1 MDRKIRALDVFSHR
15 KRNSL
20 RYAASEKGAVFS
32 FMERRKFMTISNI
45 LNARSLSE
53 LLDAADEFCKNALLR
68 DNDDECMELK
78 AQIEAATGSDYLII
92 LSSYMAVAE
101 DGDEVV
107 EALYE
112 FVSNCRMFAEADEEE
127 TVQISKEEFE
137 AVLDECEGKCEVLS
151 CIEAEGTLNIAELPM
166 LSRSV
171 ELCVKEKN
179 DVINIL
185 LPRVNIQEDK
195 EKYIANL
202 IGTTLYRVISKK
214 FDADYIKHEINRY
227 IPTSRIVERSA
238 KEMFV
243 DYFYDVLKYK
253 DRKPGIYTHFDK
265 HMERVMIL
273 EFYRRIIQ
281 EYFKTQ

>member
-1 MDRKIRALDVFSHR
+1 
-15 KRNSL
+15 
-20 RYAASEKGAVFS
+20 
-32 FMERRKFMTISNI
+32 MTISNI

-53 LLDAADEFCKNALLR
+53 LLDAAEEFCKKAILR
-68 DNDDECMELK
+68 DNDDECMKLK
-78 AQIEAATGSDYLII
+78 AMLEETTGNDYLTI
-92 LSSYMAVAE
+92 LSSYMVVAE

-107 EALYE
+107 ESIYE

-127 TVQISKEEFE
+127 TEQISKEEFE
-137 AVLDECEGKCEVLS
+137 AVLDECESKCEVLS
-151 CIEAEGTLNIAELPM
+151 CIESEGTLNIAELPM

-171 ELCVKEKN
+171 ELCVREKN

-185 LPRVNIQEDK
+185 LPKVNIQDDK
-195 EKYIANL
+195 EKYIADI
-202 IGTTLYRVISKK
+202 IGTTLYRVINKK

-265 HMERVMIL
+265 HMERVLIL

>member
-1 MDRKIRALDVFSHR
+1 MYH
-15 KRNSL
+15 
-20 RYAASEKGAVFS
+20 
-32 FMERRKFMTISNI
+32 
-45 LNARSLSE
+45 
-53 LLDAADEFCKNALLR
+53 
-68 DNDDECMELK
+68 
-78 AQIEAATGSDYLII
+78 
-92 LSSYMAVAE
+92 
-101 DGDEVV
+101 
-107 EALYE
+107 
-112 FVSNCRMFAEADEEE
+112 RMFAEADEEE
-127 TVQISKEEFE
+127 TEQINKEEFE

-166 LSRSV
+166 ISGCV

-179 DVINIL
+179 DVINVF
-185 LPRVNIQEDK
+185 LPRINIQEDK

-214 FDADYIKHEINRY
+214 FDAEYIHHEINRY
-227 IPTSRIVERSA
+227 IPTSRTVERSA

-243 DYFYDVLKYK
+243 GYFYDVLKYK

-265 HMERVMIL
+265 HMERVLIL

>member
-1 MDRKIRALDVFSHR
+1 
-15 KRNSL
+15 
-20 RYAASEKGAVFS
+20 
-32 FMERRKFMTISNI
+32 MTISNI

-53 LLDAADEFCKNALLR
+53 LLDAAEEFCKNAILR
-68 DNDDECMELK
+68 DNDDECMKLK
-78 AQIEAATGSDYLII
+78 AMLEETTGNDYLTI
-92 LSSYMAVAE
+92 LSSYMVVAE

-107 EALYE
+107 ESIYE

-127 TVQISKEEFE
+127 TEQISKEEFE
-137 AVLDECEGKCEVLS
+137 AVLDECESKCEVRS
-151 CIEAEGTLNIAELPM
+151 CIKSEGTLNIAELPM

-171 ELCVKEKN
+171 ELCVREKN

-185 LPRVNIQEDK
+185 LPKVNIQDDK
-195 EKYIANL
+195 EKYISDI
-202 IGTTLYRVISKK
+202 IGTTLYRVINKK
-214 FDADYIKHEINRY
+214 FDANYIKHEINRY
-227 IPTSRIVERSA
+227 IPMSRIVERSA

-265 HMERVMIL
+265 HMERVLII

>member
-1 MDRKIRALDVFSHR
+1 
-15 KRNSL
+15 
-20 RYAASEKGAVFS
+20 
-32 FMERRKFMTISNI
+32 MTIGNI

-53 LLDAADEFCKNALLR
+53 LLDASEEFCKNAILR
-68 DNDDECMELK
+68 DNDDECMKLK
-78 AQIEAATGSDYLII
+78 AKLEETTCNDYLTI
-92 LSSYMAVAE
+92 LSSYMVVAE

-112 FVSNCRMFAEADEEE
+112 FVSNCRMFVEADEEE
-127 TVQISKEEFE
+127 TEQINKEEFE
-137 AVLDECEGKCEVLS
+137 AVLDECESKCEVLS
-151 CIEAEGTLNIAELPM
+151 CIEAEGTLNIAEFPM
-166 LSRSV
+166 ISGCV

-179 DVINIL
+179 DVINVF
-185 LPRVNIQEDK
+185 LPRINIQEDK

-214 FDADYIKHEINRY
+214 FDAEYIHHEINRY
-227 IPTSRIVERSA
+227 IPTNRTVERSA

-265 HMERVMIL
+265 HMERVLIL
-273 EFYRRIIQ
+273 EFYRRIIK

>member
-1 MDRKIRALDVFSHR
+1 MQEPYYILRK
-15 KRNSL
+15 
-20 RYAASEKGAVFS
+20 EK
-32 FMERRKFMTISNI
+32 KQMTISNI

-53 LLDAADEFCKNALLR
+53 LLDASEEFCKNAILR
-68 DNDDECMELK
+68 DNDDECMKLK
-78 AQIEAATGSDYLII
+78 AKLEEMTGNDYLTI
-92 LSSYMAVAE
+92 LSSYMVVAE

-127 TVQISKEEFE
+127 TEQISKEEFE
-137 AVLDECEGKCEVLS
+137 AVLDECESKCEVLS
-151 CIEAEGTLNIAELPM
+151 CIESEGTLNIAELPM

-171 ELCVKEKN
+171 ELCVREKN

-185 LPRVNIQEDK
+185 LPKVNIQNDK
-195 EKYIANL
+195 EKYIADI
-202 IGTTLYRVISKK
+202 IGTTLYRVINKK

-265 HMERVMIL
+265 HMERVLIL

>member
-1 MDRKIRALDVFSHR
+1 
-15 KRNSL
+15 
-20 RYAASEKGAVFS
+20 
-32 FMERRKFMTISNI
+32 MTISSI
-45 LNARSLSE
+45 LNAKSLSE

-78 AQIEAATGSDYLII
+78 AKLEDATGNDYLTI
-92 LSSYMAVAE
+92 LSSYMVVAE

-107 EALYE
+107 EAMYE

-127 TVQISKEEFE
+127 EFE
-137 AVLDECEGKCEVLS
+137 AVLDECEDKCEVLS

-179 DVINIL
+179 NVINIL

-195 EKYIANL
+195 EKYIANI

-214 FDADYIKHEINRY
+214 FDADYIKYEINRY
-227 IPTSRIVERSA
+227 IPTSRIAERSA

-253 DRKPGIYTHFDK
+253 DRLK
-265 HMERVMIL
+265 L
-273 EFYRRIIQ
+273 
-281 EYFKTQ
+281 

>member
-1 MDRKIRALDVFSHR
+1 
-15 KRNSL
+15 
-20 RYAASEKGAVFS
+20 
-32 FMERRKFMTISNI
+32 MTISNI
-45 LNARSLSE
+45 LNSRSLLE

-78 AQIEAATGSDYLII
+78 AKLEDATGNDYLTI
-92 LSSYMAVAE
+92 LSSYMVVAE
-101 DGDEVV
+101 DGDEVI

-127 TVQISKEEFE
+127 TVQISKNEFE
-137 AVLDECEGKCEVLS
+137 AVLDECEEKCEVLS
-151 CIEAEGTLNIAELPM
+151 CIEAEGTINVAEIPM
-166 LSRSV
+166 MSRSV
-171 ELCVKEKN
+171 ELCVREKN
-179 DVINIL
+179 DVINVF
-185 LPRVNIQEDK
+185 LPRVNIQEGK
-195 EKYIANL
+195 EKYIAKL
-202 IGTTLYRVISKK
+202 IGSTLYKIISKK
-214 FDADYIKHEINRY
+214 FDADYIHHEINRY
-227 IPTSRIVERSA
+227 IPTSRIDERSA

>member
-1 MDRKIRALDVFSHR
+1 MCPFHYITLFSVHQIWEGGT
-15 KRNSL
+15 KL
-20 RYAASEKGAVFS
+20 E
-32 FMERRKFMTISNI
+32 EMTGN
-45 LNARSLSE
+45 
-53 LLDAADEFCKNALLR
+53 
-68 DNDDECMELK
+68 
-78 AQIEAATGSDYLII
+78 DYLTI
-92 LSSYMAVAE
+92 LSSYMVVAE

-127 TVQISKEEFE
+127 TEQISKEEFE
-137 AVLDECEGKCEVLS
+137 AVLDECESKCEVLS
-151 CIEAEGTLNIAELPM
+151 CIESEGTLNIAELPM
-166 LSRSV
+166 ISRSV
-171 ELCVKEKN
+171 ELCVREKN

-185 LPRVNIQEDK
+185 LPKVYIQDDK
-195 EKYIANL
+195 EKYIADI
-202 IGTTLYRVISKK
+202 IGTTLYRVINKK
-214 FDADYIKHEINRY
+214 FDAYYIKHEINRY

-265 HMERVMIL
+265 HMERVLIL

>member
-1 MDRKIRALDVFSHR
+1 
-15 KRNSL
+15 
-20 RYAASEKGAVFS
+20 
-32 FMERRKFMTISNI
+32 MTISNL

-78 AQIEAATGSDYLII
+78 AKLEEATGNDYLMI
-92 LSSYMAVAE
+92 LSSYMVVAE

-112 FVSNCRMFAEADEEE
+112 FVSNCRMFVEADEEE

-137 AVLDECEGKCEVLS
+137 AVLDECESKCEVLS
-151 CIEAEGTLNIAELPM
+151 CIEAEGTLNIAEVPV
-166 LSRSV
+166 LSRSI
-171 ELCVKEKN
+171 EICVREKN
-179 DVINIL
+179 DVINII
-185 LPRVNIQEDK
+185 LPKCNIQEDK
-195 EKYIANL
+195 EKYIANI

-243 DYFYDVLKYK
+243 DYFYDVLKYEQT
-253 DRKPGIYTHFDK
+253 P
-265 HMERVMIL
+265 
-273 EFYRRIIQ
+273 
-281 EYFKTQ
+281 

>member
-1 MDRKIRALDVFSHR
+1 MYCPRKHIR
-15 KRNSL
+15 N
-20 RYAASEKGAVFS
+20 EKESGSVVGAVLYF
-32 FMERRKFMTISNI
+32 EEGEKQMTIRNI
-45 LNARSLSE
+45 LNARLLSE
-53 LLDAADEFCKNALLR
+53 LLDAAEEFCKNAILR

-78 AQIEAATGSDYLII
+78 AKLEEATDNDYLTI
-92 LSSYMAVAE
+92 LSSYMVVAE

-107 EALYE
+107 EAMYE
-112 FVSNCRMFAEADEEE
+112 FISNCRMFAEADEEE
-127 TVQISKEEFE
+127 TEQISKEEFE

-151 CIEAEGTLNIAELPM
+151 CIESEGTLNIAELPM

-171 ELCVKEKN
+171 ELCVREKN

-185 LPRVNIQEDK
+185 LPKVNIQDDK
-195 EKYIANL
+195 EKYIANI

-227 IPTSRIVERSA
+227 IPTSRIVEKSA
-238 KEMFV
+238 REMFV
-243 DYFYDVLKYK
+243 YYFYDVLKYK

-273 EFYRRIIQ
+273 EFYRRIIK

>member
-1 MDRKIRALDVFSHR
+1 MAIRDI
-15 KRNSL
+15 
-20 RYAASEKGAVFS
+20 
-32 FMERRKFMTISNI
+32 M
-45 LNARSLSE
+45 NAKSLSE
-53 LLDAADEFCKNALLR
+53 LLDAADEFCQNALLR

-78 AQIEAATGSDYLII
+78 EKLEEAVGNDYLTI
-92 LSSYMAVAE
+92 LSSYMVVAE

-112 FVSNCRMFAEADEEE
+112 FVSNCRMFVEADEEE

-137 AVLDECEGKCEVLS
+137 AVLDECESKCEVLS
-151 CIEAEGTLNIAELPM
+151 CIEAEGTLNIAEVPV
-166 LSRSV
+166 LSRSI
-171 ELCVKEKN
+171 EICVREKN
-179 DVINIL
+179 DVINII
-185 LPRVNIQEDK
+185 LPKCNIQEDK
-195 EKYIANL
+195 EKYIANI

-227 IPTSRIVERSA
+227 IPTNRIVERSA

-273 EFYRRIIQ
+273 EFYRRIIK

>member
-1 MDRKIRALDVFSHR
+1 MV
-15 KRNSL
+15 
-20 RYAASEKGAVFS
+20 
-32 FMERRKFMTISNI
+32 
-45 LNARSLSE
+45 
-53 LLDAADEFCKNALLR
+53 
-68 DNDDECMELK
+68 
-78 AQIEAATGSDYLII
+78 
-92 LSSYMAVAE
+92 VAE

-127 TVQISKEEFE
+127 TEQINKEEFE
-137 AVLDECEGKCEVLS
+137 AVLDECESKCEVLS
-151 CIEAEGTLNIAELPM
+151 CIEAEGALNIAEFPM
-166 LSRSV
+166 ISGCV

-179 DVINIL
+179 DVINVF

-195 EKYIANL
+195 EKYIPNL

-243 DYFYDVLKYK
+243 DYFYDVNLDDDDMGQPKFVEGFVPAGK
-253 DRKPGIYTHFDK
+253 LESGKSVNYTLAIANSSFITFEQPTIDPWGAPQTGGT
-265 HMERVMIL
+265 
-273 EFYRRIIQ
+273 III
-281 EYFKTQ
+281 K